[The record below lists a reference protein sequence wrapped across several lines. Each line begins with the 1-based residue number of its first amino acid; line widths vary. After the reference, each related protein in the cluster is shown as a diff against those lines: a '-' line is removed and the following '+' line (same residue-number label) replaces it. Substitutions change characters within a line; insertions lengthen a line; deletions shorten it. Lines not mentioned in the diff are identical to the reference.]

1 MVTPSRYLDSR
12 STLERSELEVMG
24 IVSHSLN
31 RYLLFTY
38 YTQGTDM
45 EFLLCSLTKQDLFPG
60 GFYFLVGG
68 RKTTE
73 KHDK

>member
-38 YTQGTDM
+38 YTQGTDLGV
-45 EFLLCSLTKQDLFPG
+45 FTLFVNKTRSFFWWILLSSRGQKDN
-60 GFYFLVGG
+60 
-68 RKTTE
+68 
-73 KHDK
+73 